1 MFQATLSK
9 QSGTIL
15 PLPQNPSCSQ
25 ANQSKT
31 RQVYNRING
40 WFDFDV
46 QDDNASHWSPTN
58 SWCEIVNCPQPPIGH
73 WCVPVCLSFSWLH
86 AGKSHLQHFAG
97 LGCVWFQSATVAN
110 LGLLSPAFSQQ
121 ILTLQVVIVYN
132 VVAIGTDH
140 KNTYDQWIPLDFHLY
155 YLVVHA
161 LMVAMVPEHCGL
173 LGFDTKIEKVSWMPH
188 SCDCFFYST
197 CHTVVWSLINLSWTR
212 SFPQGQ

>member
-1 MFQATLSK
+1 MLPIDHPRTVGVKLSIVRNL
-9 QSGTIL
+9 QSGI
-15 PLPQNPSCSQ
+15 
-25 ANQSKT
+25 
-31 RQVYNRING
+31 
-40 WFDFDV
+40 D
-46 QDDNASHWSPTN
+46 ASLY
-58 SWCEIVNCPQPPIGH
+58 
-73 WCVPVCLSFSWLH
+73 VCLS
-86 AGKSHLQHFAG
+86 
-97 LGCVWFQSATVAN
+97 LGCTQENRIYNTLQAWVAFGFN
-110 LGLLSPAFSQQ
+110 LQRLLIWVCFRLFFSQQ